1 VILLKKVKIVIFDS
15 KNYINW
21 LTLSRF
27 DSIIYTIKGEPVM
40 TNYMCSPSYSIT
52 IRVEIE
58 NRIGMFAK
66 IAMAISSAG
75 GDLGAVD
82 IVRAEKGNLIR
93 DITVNARDSEHEKM
107 IVKAI
112 KTISG
117 VKVLRSM
124 DRTFT
129 AHEGG
134 KIEVRNKLPVRDRND
149 LSKVYTPGV
158 ARVCMDIHHNPQHAY
173 RYTIKGNSVAVVS
186 DGTAVLGLGDIGPAA
201 ALPVMEGKAMIFKEF
216 GGIDAF
222 PIVLATK
229 DVDEIVNTVKCISPA
244 FGGINLED
252 ISAPRCFEVET
263 RLRKMLDIPVF
274 HDDQHG
280 TAVVA
285 LAALINVSRLLKRD
299 LKKMKVVTV
308 GAGAAGTAITKML
321 LASGV
326 KDIIVCDRAGT
337 VYSGRKGMDSSKRAL
352 AKVTNPRLVRGT
364 ISEALKGADVFI
376 GVSAPNLITADDIRK
391 MAKNPVVFAL
401 ANPDPEISP
410 EEAMPLVRIM
420 ATGRSDYPNQINNM
434 LGFPGIF
441 RGLLDV
447 RARGVNEAVK
457 LAAARAIA
465 HSVEASDLHEDYI
478 IPSPFDRKVVDL
490 VADAVADAARKT
502 GLAPK

>member
-1 VILLKKVKIVIFDS
+1 MKDACTPGQS
-15 KNYINW
+15 
-21 LTLSRF
+21 
-27 DSIIYTIKGEPVM
+27 
-40 TNYMCSPSYSIT
+40 CSPSYSIT

-66 IAMAISSAG
+66 IATAISSAG
-75 GDLGAVD
+75 GDMGSVD
-82 IVRAEKGNLIR
+82 IVRVERGKIIR
-93 DITVNARDSEHEKM
+93 DITVNAQNEEHEKS

-112 KTISG
+112 RSVAG
-117 VKVLRSM
+117 VKVQRVA
-124 DRTFT
+124 DQTFS

-134 KIEVRNKLPVRDRND
+134 KIEIRNKLPLRDRND

-158 ARVCMDIHHNPQHAY
+158 ARICMDIHQNKEHAY

-186 DGTAVLGLGDIGPAA
+186 DGTAVLGLGDIGPEA

-216 GGIDAF
+216 ANIDAF

-229 DVDEIVNTVKCISPA
+229 NVEEIIATVKNIA
-244 FGGINLED
+244 TTFGGINLED
-252 ISAPRCFEVET
+252 ISAPRCFEIET

-299 LKKMKVVTV
+299 MKKFKIVMV
-308 GAGAAGTAITKML
+308 GAGAAGTAVTKIL

-326 KDIIVCDRAGT
+326 RDIIVCDRTGT
-337 VYSGRKGMDSSKRAL
+337 LYAGRKQDMDPAKRAL
-352 AKVTNPRLVRGT
+352 AKVTNPRSVRGS
-364 ISEALKGADVFI
+364 ISDAMKGAHVFI
-376 GVSAPNLITADDIRK
+376 GLSAPHVITVDDIRR
-391 MAKNPVVFAL
+391 MAGDRIVFAL
-401 ANPDPEISP
+401 ANPDPEIAP
-410 EEAMPLVRIM
+410 EEVHELVRVI

-457 LAAARAIA
+457 LAAAHAIA
-465 HSVEASDLHEDYI
+465 HSVETEDLHEDYI
-478 IPSPFDRKVVDL
+478 IPSPFDRKIPAR
-490 VADAVADAARKT
+490 VAAAVSEAAKKT
-502 GLAPK
+502 GLVK